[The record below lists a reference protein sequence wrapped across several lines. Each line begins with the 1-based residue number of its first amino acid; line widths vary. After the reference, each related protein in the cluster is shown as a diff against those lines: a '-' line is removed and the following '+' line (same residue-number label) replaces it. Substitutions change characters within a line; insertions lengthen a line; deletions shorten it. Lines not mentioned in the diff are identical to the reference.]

1 VLIDR
6 DAVTSA
12 ATAAGEPWQQYDLGH
27 GYCSYTFFEQCPHRM
42 ACARC
47 GFYTPKHSTKAELLE
62 ARSNLQRM
70 STTIPLT
77 DDEQAAID
85 DGRAALEHLL
95 NKLADDP
102 HTPRS
107 HPTPTRNPR
116 QPDIPAH
123 RAHHD

>member
-1 VLIDR
+1 
-6 DAVTSA
+6 
-12 ATAAGEPWQQYDLGH
+12 
-27 GYCSYTFFEQCPHRM
+27 M

-47 GFYTPKHSTKAELLE
+47 EFYTPTHSTKAELLE

-95 NKLADDP
+95 NKLADV
-102 HTPRS
+102 
-107 HPTPTRNPR
+107 PTPPGPIPR
-116 QPDIPAH
+116 QLATHANRINLPIVPTTTN
-123 RAHHD
+123 RS